1 MFGNVRGKSQK
12 PEEIYEI
19 IEKMMPGAK
28 KVELFARNNN
38 LREGWLSL
46 GNQLGENYQAWKNII
61 HCDNCDSKIE
71 IGIKRYKSKI
81 IPNYDIC
88 QKCFENNFFLKNGI
102 NPTNKLQDIQQ
113 PILNGHNS
121 HNFFEFKNN
130 INEDVLHHYYSCNN
144 CHTEP
149 IWGNRF
155 QCLECENFDLC
166 EACFDKEILNE
177 SKGENKHV
185 LIHNFKCHEVRK

>member
-12 PEEIYEI
+12 PEEIYQI

-46 GNQLGENYQAWKNII
+46 GNQLGENFQAWKNII
-61 HCDNCDSKIE
+61 HCDNCNSKIE
-71 IGIKRYKSKI
+71 IGIKRYKSKLI
-81 IPNYDIC
+81 ANYDIC
-88 QKCFENNFFLKNGI
+88 QKCFEKTFIFNSNANI
-102 NPTNKLQDIQQ
+102 VDQDNTL
-113 PILNGHNS
+113 LNGHKKN
-121 HNFFEFKNN
+121 NFFEFKNN
-130 INEDVLHHYYSCNN
+130 INEDVLHNYYSCND

-166 EACFDKEILNE
+166 EACFDKEISNE
-177 SKGENKHV
+177 SKSENPHV
-185 LIHNFKCHEVRK
+185 LMHEFKCQEVFFYL

>member
-12 PEEIYEI
+12 PEEIYQI

-46 GNQLGENYQAWKNII
+46 GNQLGENFQAWKNII
-61 HCDNCDSKIE
+61 HCDNCNSKIE
-71 IGIKRYKSKI
+71 IGIKRYKSKLI
-81 IPNYDIC
+81 ANYDIC
-88 QKCFENNFFLKNGI
+88 QKCFENTFILNAS
-102 NPTNKLQDIQQ
+102 TNNLDQETNM
-113 PILNGHNS
+113 LNGHKKN
-121 HNFFEFKNN
+121 NFFEFKNN
-130 INEDVLHHYYSCNN
+130 INEDVLHNYYSCND

-155 QCLECENFDLC
+155 QCVECENFDLC
-166 EACFDKEILNE
+166 EACFDKQIGSE
-177 SKGENKHV
+177 SKSENPHV
-185 LIHNFKCHEVRK
+185 LMHEFKCQEVSFILI